1 MPPASQLEL
10 SSRLRVIADQVPS
23 GSRLADVGSDH
34 GLLPLY
40 LLSQGRIPSAIA
52 TDLHAAPLERG
63 RQAAAEQGMETH
75 ISFRL
80 CDGLTAVS
88 PVEVDTIVIAG
99 MGGETIAGILDAA
112 PWSREKLLLLQPMSR
127 AEVLRPWLAGHGY
140 AIRQE
145 QLVLDRGRIYP
156 VLTVEG
162 GTMPPL
168 TAVQRCCG
176 LAPRDGPLFP
186 RHLRRWIE
194 RLENTCAGLERGGR
208 SAEAGVLRT
217 ELMEL
222 REEEKLWLRQG
233 K

>member
-1 MPPASQLEL
+1 MSPASRLEL
-10 SSRLRVIADQVPS
+10 SPRLRMIADQVPP
-23 GSRLADVGSDH
+23 GFRLADVGSDH

-63 RQAAAEQGMETH
+63 RQAAREQGREAQ

-80 CDGLTAVS
+80 CDGLAAVS
-88 PVEVDTIVIAG
+88 PEEVDAVAIAG
-99 MGGETIAGILDAA
+99 MGGETIAGILEAA

-127 AEVLRPWLAGHGY
+127 AEVLRPWLSVHGC
-140 AIRQE
+140 AIRRE
-145 QLVLDRGRIYP
+145 ELVLDRGHVYP

-168 TAVQRCCG
+168 TAVQRYCG
-176 LAPRDGPLFP
+176 LSPRDGPLFP
-186 RHLRRWIE
+186 VYLRRWIE
-194 RLENTCAGLERGGR
+194 RLERACAGLEQGGR
-208 SAEAGVLRT
+208 SAEAAALRR

-222 REEEKLWLRQG
+222 REEERACPP
-233 K
+233 